1 MRTQIVGPVLSHL
14 RGLGVDP
21 SRLVDK
27 LGLPPGAETDFD
39 VVLPLAKLHAF
50 FEEAER
56 ASGDPFLGVH
66 VAATVQRGTYDL
78 VEYSCQNAPTVR
90 EAWIRIARYVA
101 LLNDLVVATFEERGG
116 VGRLEQRIPGNPLCL
131 GRHANECFAVLVLL
145 RTRALSGAAVVP
157 ERVWFAHP
165 APRDTSALAA
175 ALGTHR
181 LEFDAGATGLALP
194 RAALDLPLL
203 TPDPRLLS
211 VLDRHATLSL
221 SMRAPAPD
229 FLGQVRQQVFTRLR
243 DGAPDLETVARALS
257 MSRRTLQ
264 RRLTEEG
271 TTFQELIDGLRREL
285 AGAYVR
291 DTTQPLAVIA
301 SDLGYRETGAF
312 LRAFKRWYGVAASRM
327 RGAQARAGAS

>member
-14 RGLGVDP
+14 RGLGIAP

-116 VGRLEQRIPGNPLCL
+116 APTATCSPRPRRPRPS
-131 GRHANECFAVLVLL
+131 ATTATST
-145 RTRALSGAAVVP
+145 TRRSVTP
-157 ERVWFAHP
+157 ERAEQERTEPPRAVNRPP
-165 APRDTSALAA
+165 APAAPPHHPPAQDVTDEAA
-175 ALGTHR
+175 AR
-181 LEFDAGATGLALP
+181 PA
-194 RAALDLPLL
+194 
-203 TPDPRLLS
+203 
-211 VLDRHATLSL
+211 
-221 SMRAPAPD
+221 APAA
-229 FLGQVRQQVFTRLR
+229 F
-243 DGAPDLETVARALS
+243 E
-257 MSRRTLQ
+257 
-264 RRLTEEG
+264 
-271 TTFQELIDGLRREL
+271 
-285 AGAYVR
+285 
-291 DTTQPLAVIA
+291 IA
-301 SDLGYRETGAF
+301 SCDL
-312 LRAFKRWYGVAASRM
+312 KRSCSSGLS
-327 RGAQARAGAS
+327 